1 MQGVCFR
8 ATYKLLRP
16 MITCV
21 YGSSFH
27 LKVRK
32 MNSCLEISVPQTLR
46 YHEFYITGGKK
57 KSWRSS
63 ESHFRDQEITRD
75 KETYSDD

>member
-1 MQGVCFR
+1 
-8 ATYKLLRP
+8 
-16 MITCV
+16 
-21 YGSSFH
+21 
-27 LKVRK
+27 
-32 MNSCLEISVPQTLR
+32 MNRCLEISVPQTLR